1 MQMGF
6 VHYKT
11 NLKWLVLPPII
22 VSIGKNL
29 NESKQLY
36 LQNLVSDVDTRIKFL
51 PNFKKRF
58 PNCFTDMFLICIK
71 N

>member
-11 NLKWLVLPPII
+11 NRKWLVLPPII

-36 LQNLVSDVDTRIKFL
+36 FQNLGLT
-51 PNFKKRF
+51 
-58 PNCFTDMFLICIK
+58 
-71 N
+71 